1 MVFGVDGDYYTPG
14 QAARILGLTDRHVRH
29 MLAGGELEGE
39 QTESGRWKIP
49 QREAH
54 RTGWRSGAGDRP
66 EIQRS
71 SQTRQEPHRRPRS
84 CG

>member
-1 MVFGVDGDYYTPG
+1 
-14 QAARILGLTDRHVRH
+14 

-54 RTGWRSGAGDRP
+54 RTGWRSGAGDP
-66 EIQRS
+66 AQL
-71 SQTRQEPHRRPRS
+71 TDAPGAAQEAAELWVRYYAL
-84 CG
+84 